1 LWRYARNA
9 RLFQAIQPTDKQPD
23 GSPCFLVWRRFL
35 LRVFSMKKLLLPAL
49 AVLCTSAALAQT
61 TPTTDPALAVP
72 AQAAPATPSAG
83 PLTTYGFVDGYY
95 GYDFGHANTNVR
107 PGFLYSHNRQ
117 NEFTLNNAVLGAR
130 YDDGR
135 VRGAIGLHAGTYVS
149 ANYANEDPVLKFV
162 YEAYAGFR
170 PFKKAWLDVGI
181 FGSHIGFESA
191 ISKDNWTLTR
201 SLMAENSPYYESGAR
216 FTYEVGPKLTLT
228 ALVLNGWQNIRETN
242 QAKALG
248 TQIQW
253 KPTDKLL
260 INSST
265 FYGNEQPTDSL
276 VRRRYFHDFYLTY
289 AATERLNLAL
299 VFDVGKQ
306 QSAGRHGYDTWHAGS
321 AFVKYKLADKFSTTL
336 RGEYYY
342 ADRGVLISSSM
353 PTRLDADFRTAGGSL
368 NLDYLPTA
376 NVAFRVE
383 GRYLRSK
390 DALFL
395 HDTGPSRNYGNVTTS
410 VALSF

>member
-1 LWRYARNA
+1 
-9 RLFQAIQPTDKQPD
+9 
-23 GSPCFLVWRRFL
+23 
-35 LRVFSMKKLLLPAL
+35 MKKFLLPAL
-49 AVLCTSAALAQT
+49 ATLCTSAALAQT
-61 TPTTDPALAVP
+61 APTNDPNLAVP
-72 AQAAPATPSAG
+72 APAAPTVPAPPAG
-83 PLTTYGFVDGYY
+83 PLTTYGFVDAYY
-95 GYDFGHANTNVR
+95 GFDFNHANTNVR

-117 NEFTLNNAVLGAR
+117 NEFTVNNAILGMR
-130 YDDGR
+130 YDDGK
-135 VRGAIGLHAGTYVS
+135 VRGALGIHAGTYVS
-149 ANYANEDPVLKFV
+149 ANYAAEDQVLKHI

-170 PFKKAWLDVGI
+170 PFEKAWLDLGI

-201 SLMAENSPYYESGAR
+201 SLMAENSPYYQAGAR
-216 FTYEVGPKLTLT
+216 FTYEVSPKLTLT

-242 QAKALG
+242 QGKALG

-253 KPTDKLL
+253 KPSDKLL

-265 FYGNEQPTDSL
+265 FYGNEQPQDSL
-276 VRRRYFHDFYLTY
+276 KRRRYFHDFYVTY

-306 QSAGRHGYDTWHAGS
+306 QSEGRRGYDTWHTGS

-336 RGEYYY
+336 RGEYYN
-342 ADRGVLISSSM
+342 ADRGVIISSIM
-353 PTRLDADFRTAGGSL
+353 PAALDARFLAGGTSL
-368 NLDYLPTA
+368 NLDYLPTP

-383 GRYLRSK
+383 GRYLR
-390 DALFL
+390 AQQAIFQ
-395 HDTGPSRNYGNVTTS
+395 HDTGNSRNYGNLTTS

>member
-1 LWRYARNA
+1 MKNL
-9 RLFQAIQPTDKQPD
+9 
-23 GSPCFLVWRRFL
+23 LVTG
-35 LRVFSMKKLLLPAL
+35 LLLSTLGL
-49 AVLCTSAALAQT
+49 AHAQT
-61 TPTTDPALAVP
+61 TPAAADTTKRAVP
-72 AQAAPATPSAG
+72 APAPAN

-95 GYDFGHANTNVR
+95 GFDFDHANTNQR

-117 NEFTLNNAVLGAR
+117 NEFTVNNIILGAH
-130 YDDGR
+130 YDDGK
-135 VRGAIGLHAGTYVS
+135 VRGALALHAGTYVS
-149 ANYANEDPVLKFV
+149 ANYAAEDQVLKHI

-170 PFKKAWLDVGI
+170 PFQKAWLDLGI
-181 FGSHIGFESA
+181 FTAHIGFESA

-228 ALVLNGWQNIRETN
+228 GLVLNGWQNIRETN
-242 QAKALG
+242 QGKALG

-265 FYGNEQPTDSL
+265 FYGNEQPQDSL
-276 VRRRYFHDFYLTY
+276 KRRRYYHDFYLTY
-289 AATERLNLAL
+289 AATDRLNLAV

-306 QSAGRHGYDTWHAGS
+306 QSEGRRGYDTWHAGS

-336 RGEYYY
+336 RGEYYD
-342 ADRGVLISSSM
+342 ADRGVIISSSM
-353 PTRLDADFRTAGGSL
+353 PTRTDARFLAGGTSL

-376 NVAFRVE
+376 HVAFRVE
-383 GRYLRSK
+383 GRYLR
-390 DALFL
+390 AQ
-395 HDTGPSRNYGNVTTS
+395 GPIFEHADDFSPNYGNVTTS
-410 VALSF
+410 IALSF